1 MKHILI
7 VVPPAL
13 SCICFFLLR
22 SKRRSPSI
30 IWYFYIALVLLALGF
45 FFYRAIEAVNN
56 PKVYD
61 FTAFFLWGKTAANG
75 YDFYLPQ
82 NLQLVFNSLQLPP
95 LDYKLFTVDT
105 VNVGFFYPPPTILYF
120 APLGFL
126 SYKPAMICWSIVNVC
141 FAFGSIYFIYD
152 LFFRKYK
159 LNGLILVT
167 TLFLFL
173 KPVLDTISFLQTNF
187 IVLFYLLLIKK
198 YSDKKI
204 AGVFVALAMFTKPYM
219 AVLLVFF
226 VLKKKW
232 NTVIYFLLSSIIIA
246 GLTLLFFGSD
256 PFKSY
261 LTNSPIH
268 RMPLWLFSEPIN
280 QSLHAVLLRLN
291 LISVDKSYI
300 YVAISVGIALLSTR
314 YLLLLTKRR
323 LYDYILPYLLLI
335 GLLIYPGTLSYYG
348 VSLLFIIFQFFE
360 EEKPLGFNPYV
371 TTVAVAVL
379 FYLST
384 FSTFLCIC
392 FLLGV
397 ILFKSIGEM
406 LTQDNFKDGLAL
418 DG

>member
-30 IWYFYIALVLLALGF
+30 IWYFYIALVLLALDF
-45 FFYRAIEAVNN
+45 FFYRAIETVNN

-61 FTAFFLWGKTAANG
+61 FTAFFLWRKTASNE

-126 SYKPAMICWSIVNVC
+126 SYKPAMVCWSILNVC

-219 AVLLVFF
+219 AVLLLFF
-226 VLKKKW
+226 ILKKKW
-232 NTVIYFLLSSIIIA
+232 NTVI
-246 GLTLLFFGSD
+246 
-256 PFKSY
+256 
-261 LTNSPIH
+261 
-268 RMPLWLFSEPIN
+268 
-280 QSLHAVLLRLN
+280 
-291 LISVDKSYI
+291 
-300 YVAISVGIALLSTR
+300 
-314 YLLLLTKRR
+314 
-323 LYDYILPYLLLI
+323 
-335 GLLIYPGTLSYYG
+335 
-348 VSLLFIIFQFFE
+348 
-360 EEKPLGFNPYV
+360 
-371 TTVAVAVL
+371 
-379 FYLST
+379 
-384 FSTFLCIC
+384 
-392 FLLGV
+392 
-397 ILFKSIGEM
+397 
-406 LTQDNFKDGLAL
+406 
-418 DG
+418 